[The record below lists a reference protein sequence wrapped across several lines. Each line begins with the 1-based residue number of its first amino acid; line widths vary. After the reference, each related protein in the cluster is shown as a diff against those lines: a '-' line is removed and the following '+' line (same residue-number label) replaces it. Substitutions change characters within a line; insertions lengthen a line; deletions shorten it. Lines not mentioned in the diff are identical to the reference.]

1 MGLKIK
7 IKIMDKDK
15 DKVIGYL
22 SNKREKRDTARQSSL
37 QGGNSWAKVRKV
49 GAGPSV
55 PFKRSNAAGRKSL
68 VYNTDLSARQDNSM
82 ANAKADYEGQ
92 RMEDKRNGAE
102 LYSVRCYDCY

>member
-1 MGLKIK
+1 
-7 IKIMDKDK
+7 MDKDK

-22 SNKREKRDTARQSSL
+22 SNKREKRDTARQTSL

-49 GAGPSV
+49 GLGPSV
-55 PFKRSNAAGRKSL
+55 PFKRSNAAGRESL

-82 ANAKADYEGQ
+82 ANIKADYEGQ

-102 LYSVRCYDCY
+102 LYSVRCYDCD

>member
-1 MGLKIK
+1 
-7 IKIMDKDK
+7 MDKDK

-22 SNKREKRDTARQSSL
+22 SNKREKRDTARQTSL

-49 GAGPSV
+49 GLGPSV
-55 PFKRSNAAGRKSL
+55 PFKRSNAAGRESL

-82 ANAKADYEGQ
+82 ANIKADYEGQ

>member
-1 MGLKIK
+1 
-7 IKIMDKDK
+7 MDKDK

-22 SNKREKRDTARQSSL
+22 SNKREKRNIRGQASL

-55 PFKRSNAAGRKSL
+55 PFKRSNAAGRESL

-82 ANAKADYEGQ
+82 ANTKADYEGQ
-92 RMEDKRNGAE
+92 RMEDQRNGAE
-102 LYSVRCYDCY
+102 LYSVRCYDCD

>member
-22 SNKREKRDTARQSSL
+22 SNKREKRNTSRQSSL
-37 QGGNSWAKVRKV
+37 QGGHSWAKVRKV
-49 GAGPSV
+49 GAGPSI
-55 PFKRSNAAGRKSL
+55 PFKRSNAAGRESL
-68 VYNTDLSARQDNSM
+68 VYNTDLSSRQNNSM
-82 ANAKADYEGQ
+82 ANTKANYEGQ

-102 LYSVRCYDCY
+102 LYSVRCYDCD